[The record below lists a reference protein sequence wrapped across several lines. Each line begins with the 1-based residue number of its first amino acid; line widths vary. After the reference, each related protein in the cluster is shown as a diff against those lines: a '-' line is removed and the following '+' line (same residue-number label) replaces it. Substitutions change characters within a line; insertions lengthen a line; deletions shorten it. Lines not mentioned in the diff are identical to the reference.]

1 MTARH
6 CAAVAAAILLLTLL
20 TFVQFPGHSYLGS
33 DTQIY
38 VPMMEHIW
46 DPSVLASD
54 ITANKPHLDYTI
66 YDETAI
72 ALRWLTGAQFK
83 TVLIAEQIF
92 FRALELFAVFLIAS
106 ALPLPPAFAL
116 FVTACFSLG
125 ATIVGPAVLTIEY
138 EPVPRGFA
146 IPLVLLAIAL
156 AARGHMVWSGIAASF
171 AFLFHPP
178 TAASF
183 WLVFIILAIARKQ
196 WRPLIPLGIAAFA
209 MFLFVHW
216 QAGPAEK
223 PEFFSR
229 IGPELEKLQRMR
241 ASYSWVSMWSPLLL
255 LQYPF
260 LWLVSL
266 VAFWR
271 VQPKNARMFFLGMPL
286 IGVLSI
292 PVSYLLLE
300 QAKWSLVPQ
309 FQPARAALFITA
321 FAVIL
326 GAAAGVRAGLRG
338 NWIESAAW
346 LFIVF
351 AIPSEA
357 RIFDLL
363 GLNRPWEQRRVAC
376 CVLLAAL
383 GAAAIWLGRRKAWR
397 PLLIVPAILP
407 FLLLPGFGQVRN
419 YRQIDVSKLR
429 LLCAYARLNTLKSAI
444 FAFPDA
450 GETTDP
456 GIFRAIALRP
466 VYVDWKTGGQVNF
479 YRSLAEEWWTRWQQT
494 MTRPCTQDDLARFAS
509 YGIDYV
515 VLPRARAFPDM
526 APAYQDSDFVVYKVG
541 PIAPSKRTENSR
553 ALRSIRS
560 RRLASS

>member
-6 CAAVAAAILLLTLL
+6 SAVAAAILLLTLL
-20 TFVQFPGHSYLGS
+20 TFVQFPGHTYLGS

-72 ALRWLTGAQFK
+72 ALRWLTGAQFQS
-83 TVLIAEQIF
+83 VLVAEQIF

-146 IPLVLLAIAL
+146 IPLVLLAVGL
-156 AARGHMVWSGIAASF
+156 AAHDHLVWSGVAASF

-183 WLVFIILAIARKQ
+183 CLVFIILVIARKQ
-196 WRPLIPLGIAAFA
+196 WRPLVPLGIAALA

-255 LQYPF
+255 LQYPL

-266 VAFWR
+266 LAFWR

-286 IGVLSI
+286 IGILSI
-292 PVSYLLLE
+292 PASYLLLE
-300 QAKWSLVPQ
+300 QAKWSLIPQ
-309 FQPARAALFITA
+309 FQPARAVLFITA

-326 GAAAGVRAGLRG
+326 GAAAAVRAGLRG
-338 NWIESAAW
+338 AWIESAAW

-357 RIFDLL
+357 RLFDLL

-376 CVLLAAL
+376 CLLLAAV
-383 GAAAIWLGRRKAWR
+383 GAAAIFLARRKPLR
-397 PLLIVPAILP
+397 PLLIIPAVLP
-407 FLLLPGFGQVRN
+407 FFLLPGFGQVRN
-419 YRQIDVSKLR
+419 YRQINASKMR
-429 LLCAYARLNTLKSAI
+429 FLCDFARSNTPKSAV
-444 FAFPDA
+444 FVFPNA
-450 GETTDP
+450 GETPDP
-456 GIFRAIALRP
+456 GIFRATAMRP

-479 YRSLAEEWWTRWQQT
+479 YRALAEEWWTRWQHT
-494 MTRPCTQDDLARFAS
+494 MSRPCTQSDLARFAS

-515 VLPRARAFPDM
+515 VLPRAHAFADVT
-526 APAYQDSDFVVYKVG
+526 PAYEDGDFVVYRSG
-541 PIAPSKRTENSR
+541 PIAPPKRSENSQ
-553 ALRSIRS
+553 IHQ
-560 RRLASS
+560 